1 MRNIIDDQYKKHRA
15 ILCFYSIRFNDNITK
30 VSAIET
36 RKTIKN
42 QMKNAGQKPL
52 LRIKR

>member
-1 MRNIIDDQYKKHRA
+1 MRNIIDDPIQKHRA

-36 RKTIKN
+36 RKNELKSDEKCRTKT
-42 QMKNAGQKPL
+42 L
-52 LRIKR
+52 L